1 MALCTPAGVRPPRL
15 RYLSCWLATPQ
26 LTALPRPSCFCKVN
40 GGEAPPPPPSLSTGD
55 VPRVCPAGRAKALPA
70 SFVFSKSR
78 CSVSGSPLLFP
89 PCARCSFISPSSG
102 LGFGLLFL
110 QLVKV
115 ESRVTDL
122 KPSVAFTGGACG
134 YACPSEHGFS
144 CILRAARCF
153 VLVRPKALS
162 DFPCGSCLDS
172 QVLRSMLVNFHL
184 LENLPISSVAEFW
197 LPFPVADHPPCDFD
211 PFKGVLSCG
220 LPRPEL
226 ARVPCVLGEVHTLP
240 SGGVACW
247 CLLADYWGKNPYP

>member
-1 MALCTPAGVRPPRL
+1 MSVRPVGPKLCPRRSSFQRAGVLCPVPLCCSRPVL
-15 RYLSCWLATPQ
+15 
-26 LTALPRPSCFCKVN
+26 V
-40 GGEAPPPPPSLSTGD
+40 
-55 VPRVCPAGRAKALPA
+55 
-70 SFVFSKSR
+70 
-78 CSVSGSPLLFP
+78 LF
-89 PCARCSFISPSSG
+89 FISPSSG

-122 KPSVAFTGGACG
+122 KPSVAFTGGTCG

-240 SGGVACW
+240 SGGVVCW